1 MNLDRKC
8 SRRNRFPRHLLFAI
22 TNSARIQFLGT
33 QGARNFEGE
42 YTWVGV

>member
-8 SRRNRFPRHLLFAI
+8 SRRNRFPGHLLFAI
-22 TNSARIQFLGT
+22 TNSAQIQFRGK

-42 YTWVGV
+42 YTRVGV